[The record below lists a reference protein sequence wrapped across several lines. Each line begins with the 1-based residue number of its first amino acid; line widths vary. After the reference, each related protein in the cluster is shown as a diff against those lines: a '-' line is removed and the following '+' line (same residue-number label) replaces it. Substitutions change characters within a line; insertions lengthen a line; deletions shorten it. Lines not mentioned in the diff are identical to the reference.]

1 MNSESWE
8 ILKTQELKKEI
19 KKLRKNQILLNK
31 KLVKSNK
38 LSKKIL
44 YLLLENKEFS
54 KNTHLENKV
63 HTKNIRDMLEMFSD
77 LKPSDNNTKSSEPF
91 TVSRMHN
98 RMWRHS
104 IKNYDDIKDIQDSN
118 LMGIYKEFNSK

>member
-8 ILKTQELKKEI
+8 ILKTEELKKEI
-19 KKLRKNQILLNK
+19 KKLKRNQILLNK
-31 KLVKSNK
+31 KLNKSNK
-38 LSKKIL
+38 LSKKI
-44 YLLLENKEFS
+44 YSLLLENKEFS
-54 KNTHLENKV
+54 KNTILENKI
-63 HTKNIRDMLEMFSD
+63 HTKNIRDILNIFSD
-77 LKPSDNNTKSSEPF
+77 LKTCETTSDSSDPF

-104 IKNYDDIKDIQDSN
+104 IKNYNDIKDIQDSN